1 MLAGSLFLFSL
12 VSQQLEALGSL
23 PRQAPEWVAA
33 IPGQGSGRLG
43 MPLGDYLGL
52 FPPGVPAS
60 FVLQGSSLKTCFR
73 FSGVEMNPES
83 ICGLSGNSAARISD
97 ENQASSPPRAPT
109 ANFRLLALQALVCS
123 AWGGR
128 SPGRSSGRNFRVS
141 QNGEPLLW
149 MVSKGKSEGRQPREA
164 ANFKTQLGQWS
175 SSDCLLWGGVPGR
188 NKQLSGD

>member
-1 MLAGSLFLFSL
+1 MLAGYLFLFSL

-52 FPPGVPAS
+52 FPGVPAS

-97 ENQASSPPRAPT
+97 ENQASSPPPPRAPT

-123 AWGGR
+123 AWGGKE
-128 SPGRSSGRNFRVS
+128 SGKELWEEFSRVS
-141 QNGEPLLW
+141 KWGALALDGFKGEIRRTP
-149 MVSKGKSEGRQPREA
+149 
-164 ANFKTQLGQWS
+164 T
-175 SSDCLLWGGVPGR
+175 
-188 NKQLSGD
+188 